1 MTFIHSFAYYFS
13 FWFVCN
19 FFGRLGLGLGLG
31 RSWRLVIL
39 AEVYI
44 HLIMYY

>member
-1 MTFIHSFAYYFS
+1 MTFIHSFAYSSFS
-13 FWFVCN
+13 FWFVCD
-19 FFGRLGLGLGLG
+19 FFGRLGLGLGH
-31 RSWRLVIL
+31 SWRLVIL